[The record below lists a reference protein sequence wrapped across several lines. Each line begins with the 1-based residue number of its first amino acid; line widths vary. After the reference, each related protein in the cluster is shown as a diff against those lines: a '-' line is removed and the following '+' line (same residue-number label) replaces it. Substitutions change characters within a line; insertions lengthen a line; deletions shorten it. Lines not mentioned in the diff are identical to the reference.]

1 MSAFSLDDDSPS
13 ALLTLRV
20 NAALKPYLR
29 VFAGAFTGLY
39 VVLAVLHFVATPPD
53 IALVM
58 APLAALTALAGAV
71 IMVMLR
77 RRQPPRFI
85 EDHLLSLTGSAL
97 MVNSAVHLLV
107 SQDMVQSTNLAITV
121 VVLGLFLFRWR
132 AFIALTAA
140 CISAFGVTAA
150 LTAHPLTFH
159 FAIHLGEAVLAA
171 VLTFVLKRRISLSQI
186 VADDG
191 MRRALARAEQL
202 SREREHHMHAAL
214 EAASAKTR
222 FLATMSHE
230 LRTPLNAV
238 IGFSHFL
245 KDDAWIA
252 ENPDKAAEYA
262 RDISGSGEYLLG
274 LINDI
279 LDYAKAAEGKTT
291 LQRDVI
297 DARELAQVAL
307 SSIRPLAVEK
317 EIVLATDGLDTLPPL
332 YGDEI
337 KLKQVFV
344 NLLSNAV
351 KFTPP
356 GGAVTFSGIA
366 RDGGVSFSVADT
378 GIGIAAEDLARV
390 FEPFVQADS
399 TLSRV
404 HSGTGLGL
412 PLVKAITELHGG
424 RVALDS
430 EPGKGTIVSLHF
442 PEGLLAANRAA
453 A

>member
-1 MSAFSLDDDSPS
+1 
-13 ALLTLRV
+13 V
-20 NAALKPYLR
+20 
-29 VFAGAFTGLY
+29 
-39 VVLAVLHFVATPPD
+39 
-53 IALVM
+53 
-58 APLAALTALAGAV
+58 
-71 IMVMLR
+71 
-77 RRQPPRFI
+77 
-85 EDHLLSLTGSAL
+85 
-97 MVNSAVHLLV
+97 
-107 SQDMVQSTNLAITV
+107 
-121 VVLGLFLFRWR
+121 LFR
-132 AFIALTAA
+132 I
-140 CISAFGVTAA
+140 
-150 LTAHPLTFH
+150 
-159 FAIHLGEAVLAA
+159 
-171 VLTFVLKRRISLSQI
+171 
-186 VADDG
+186 
-191 MRRALARAEQL
+191 
-202 SREREHHMHAAL
+202 
-214 EAASAKTR
+214 
-222 FLATMSHE
+222 
-230 LRTPLNAV
+230 
-238 IGFSHFL
+238 FSHFL
-245 KDDAWIA
+245 KDDVWIA